1 MQQLNLVETICATL
15 SSVGMLVLVS
25 WGMWQTYL
33 GLRDFF
39 QAAARRE
46 PEQEREP
53 DYRRRLQRRLI
64 QDHCNRNCGDDDEQ

>member
-1 MQQLNLVETICATL
+1 MQQLNLVETICATF

-46 PEQEREP
+46 PEQHPEP
-53 DYRRRLQRRLI
+53 DYHRRLQRRVI
-64 QDHCNRNCGDDDEQ
+64 QDHCNRN